1 MVRCMENFRIE
12 SLEINKI
19 GAFEHLKMD
28 FPKKKDPEK
37 AEIHILTGENGTG
50 KSTVLEVL
58 AHCIPPFDKDDSAV
72 NQLKGLL
79 VKISSINEFYFQIN
93 NNSSDFMRFGGDGR
107 GNVFSAESEFRNYI
121 KKIENFS

>member
-1 MVRCMENFRIE
+1 MENFRIE

-50 KSTVLEVL
+50 KSTVLEAL
-58 AHCIPPFDKDDSAV
+58 SSLGYQ
-72 NQLKGLL
+72 NRNEKGRRIFEKRIGSLEESNL
-79 VKISSINEFYFQIN
+79 EINASNDFQAYYA
-93 NNSSDFMRFGGDGR
+93 SD
-107 GNVFSAESEFRNYI
+107 
-121 KKIENFS
+121 